1 MPAQTRII
9 HYYVCLGAA
18 GGKEWKVNMEQL
30 YTLLKNSINE
40 EMGWMIDH
48 IYEDYKDTED
58 ILGFAL
64 SCEKILRLY
73 YGADIHEQIRDL
85 LIYVFYVY
93 LDYDEDKIELLLGEY
108 DPEHNRYIQ

>member
-1 MPAQTRII
+1 
-9 HYYVCLGAA
+9 
-18 GGKEWKVNMEQL
+18 MEQL

-64 SCEKILRLY
+64 SCEKI
-73 YGADIHEQIRDL
+73 
-85 LIYVFYVY
+85 YVF
-93 LDYDEDKIELLLGEY
+93 IMGQTFM
-108 DPEHNRYIQ
+108 NRLEICLFMFSMFT

>member
-1 MPAQTRII
+1 
-9 HYYVCLGAA
+9 
-18 GGKEWKVNMEQL
+18 MEQL

-93 LDYDEDKIELLLGEY
+93 LDYDEDKIELFLGEY
-108 DPEHNRYIQ
+108 NPEHNRYIQ

>member
-1 MPAQTRII
+1 
-9 HYYVCLGAA
+9 
-18 GGKEWKVNMEQL
+18 MEQL

-48 IYEDYKDTED
+48 LYEDYKDTED

-93 LDYDEDKIELLLGEY
+93 LDYDADKIELLLGEY

>member
-1 MPAQTRII
+1 
-9 HYYVCLGAA
+9 
-18 GGKEWKVNMEQL
+18 MEQL

-58 ILGFAL
+58 ILGFVL

-93 LDYDEDKIELLLGEY
+93 LDYDEDKIELLLGKY
-108 DPEHNRYIQ
+108 NPEHNRYIQ

>member
-1 MPAQTRII
+1 
-9 HYYVCLGAA
+9 
-18 GGKEWKVNMEQL
+18 MEQL

-48 IYEDYKDTED
+48 IYEDYKDAED

-93 LDYDEDKIELLLGEY
+93 LDYDEDNIELLLGEY

>member
-1 MPAQTRII
+1 
-9 HYYVCLGAA
+9 
-18 GGKEWKVNMEQL
+18 MEQF
-30 YTLLKNSINE
+30 YNILKESLNE

-48 IYEDYKDTED
+48 IYKNTED

-73 YGADIHEQIRDL
+73 FGTNIHEQLKDL
-85 LIYVFYVY
+85 LIYVLYVY
-93 LDYDEDKIELLLGEY
+93 LGYDEDKIELLLNDY

>member
-40 EMGWMIDH
+40 EMGWMIDY

-108 DPEHNRYIQ
+108 NPEHNRYIQ

>member
-108 DPEHNRYIQ
+108 NPEHNRYIQ

>member
-1 MPAQTRII
+1 
-9 HYYVCLGAA
+9 
-18 GGKEWKVNMEQL
+18 MEQF
-30 YTLLKNSINE
+30 YNILKESLNE

-73 YGADIHEQIRDL
+73 YGIDIHEQLKDL
-85 LIYVFYVY
+85 LIYVLYVY
-93 LDYDEDKIELLLGEY
+93 LNYDEDKIELLLNDY

>member
-1 MPAQTRII
+1 
-9 HYYVCLGAA
+9 
-18 GGKEWKVNMEQL
+18 MEQL
-30 YTLLKNSINE
+30 YTLIKNSINE

-58 ILGFAL
+58 IFGFAL

>member
-1 MPAQTRII
+1 
-9 HYYVCLGAA
+9 
-18 GGKEWKVNMEQL
+18 MEQF
-30 YTLLKNSINE
+30 YNILKESLNE

-73 YGADIHEQIRDL
+73 FGADIHEQLKDL
-85 LIYVFYVY
+85 LIYVLYVY
-93 LDYDEDKIELLLGEY
+93 LDYDEDKIELLLNDY

>member
-1 MPAQTRII
+1 
-9 HYYVCLGAA
+9 
-18 GGKEWKVNMEQL
+18 MEQL
-30 YTLLKNSINE
+30 YTILKNSINE

-93 LDYDEDKIELLLGEY
+93 LDYDEDKIELLLNDY

>member
-1 MPAQTRII
+1 
-9 HYYVCLGAA
+9 
-18 GGKEWKVNMEQL
+18 MEQF
-30 YTLLKNSINE
+30 YNILKESLNE

-48 IYEDYKDTED
+48 IYEDYKNTED

-73 YGADIHEQIRDL
+73 FGADIHEQLKDL
-85 LIYVFYVY
+85 LIYVLYVY
-93 LDYDEDKIELLLGEY
+93 LDYDEDKIELLLNDY

>member
-1 MPAQTRII
+1 
-9 HYYVCLGAA
+9 
-18 GGKEWKVNMEQL
+18 MEQL

-93 LDYDEDKIELLLGEY
+93 LDYDEDKIELLLDEY

>member
-1 MPAQTRII
+1 
-9 HYYVCLGAA
+9 
-18 GGKEWKVNMEQL
+18 MEQF
-30 YTLLKNSINE
+30 YNILKESLNE

-73 YGADIHEQIRDL
+73 FGADTHEQLKDL
-85 LIYVFYVY
+85 LIYVLYVY
-93 LDYDEDKIELLLGEY
+93 LDYDEDKIELLLNDYE
-108 DPEHNRYIQ
+108 PEHNRYIQ

>member
-1 MPAQTRII
+1 M
-9 HYYVCLGAA
+9 CLGAA

-30 YTLLKNSINE
+30 YTLLKNFINE

-93 LDYDEDKIELLLGEY
+93 LDYDEDKIELLLGVY
-108 DPEHNRYIQ
+108 DPKHNRYIQ

>member
-1 MPAQTRII
+1 
-9 HYYVCLGAA
+9 
-18 GGKEWKVNMEQL
+18 MEQF
-30 YTLLKNSINE
+30 YNILKESLNE

-48 IYEDYKDTED
+48 IYEDYKNTED

-73 YGADIHEQIRDL
+73 FGTDIHEQLKDL
-85 LIYVFYVY
+85 LIYVYLNFY
-93 LDYDEDKIELLLGEY
+93 EDKIELLLNDY

>member
-30 YTLLKNSINE
+30 YTLLKNSLNE

-48 IYEDYKDTED
+48 LYEDYKDTED

>member
-93 LDYDEDKIELLLGEY
+93 LDYDEDKIELLLDEY
-108 DPEHNRYIQ
+108 NPEHNRYIQ

>member
-1 MPAQTRII
+1 
-9 HYYVCLGAA
+9 
-18 GGKEWKVNMEQL
+18 MEQL
-30 YTLLKNSINE
+30 YTILKNSINE

-93 LDYDEDKIELLLGEY
+93 LDYDEDKIELLLNDY
-108 DPEHNRYIQ
+108 NPEHNRYIQ

>member
-1 MPAQTRII
+1 
-9 HYYVCLGAA
+9 
-18 GGKEWKVNMEQL
+18 MEQF
-30 YTLLKNSINE
+30 YAILKDAISE
-40 EMGWMIDH
+40 EMRWMIDH

-73 YGADIHEQIRDL
+73 YGADIHEQIKDL
-85 LIYVFYVY
+85 LIYVLYVY
-93 LDYDEDKIELLLGEY
+93 LDDDEDKIELLLGEY